1 MHSVNK
7 SRVTEIFEVRNG
19 QIVLNAVEFATFGA
33 GMPTELE
40 PGQTMTL
47 LEGGV
52 MRIDGFN
59 RTVYDMQILVGQD
72 TDHILHIGDLDIPL
86 KTGQII
92 LKIERN

>member
-19 QIVLNAVEFATFGA
+19 QIVLNAVEFETFGA
-33 GMPTELE
+33 GMATELE
-40 PGQTMTL
+40 PGQTMTR

-59 RTVYDMQILVGQD
+59 RTIYDMQVLVGQN
-72 TDHILHIGDLDIPL
+72 TDHTLHIGDLDIRFE
-86 KTGQII
+86 TGQII
-92 LKIERN
+92 LKIKRN